1 MCLNIHLDH
10 DGRVR
15 RHGITITT
23 SYPPINGASDFVYK
37 VLNTDFTPNNLKPKS
52 NVTVLWTNTT
62 TDPSKPIT
70 RTWTPNHFVLLA
82 TAQAIPPP
90 SPTAQAIPPPSP
102 TAQAIPPPAQATP
115 PPSPTAQ
122 ATPPPSPTA
131 QVILPPSPTAQAI
144 PSPSPTAQAIPP
156 PSPTAQAIPP
166 PSPTAQAIPPPS
178 PPAQA
183 IPPPSPTAQ
192 AIPPP
197 AQAIPPPSPTAQA
210 IPPPAQATP
219 PPSPT
224 AQAILPPSPTAQATP
239 PPSPT
244 AQATPPP
251 SPTAQ
256 AIPPP
261 SPTAQ
266 ATPPPSSEPEPDVND
281 ISDQPE
287 EISSDQTVNID
298 DTNDDDMMQSV
309 DCNTDNDVY
318 QTDNDGPK
326 MHPLPNNV
334 LNASEL
340 YSIVTSDK
348 PTFTSIPMGQ
358 KNNCYMLLDNSTN
371 VEHKKPN
378 KKSQFSDDLGSW
390 NSDSGTTVNTHYV
403 INHDFKCAY
412 MKKWSVLLSK
422 ESQQQADFY
431 SNISTACRI

>member
-1 MCLNIHLDH
+1 MCLNIYLDH

-23 SYPPINGASDFVYK
+23 SYPPINGASDFVCK
-37 VLNTDFTPNNLKPKS
+37 VLNTDFTPHNLKPKS

-102 TAQAIPPPAQATP
+102 TAQA
-115 PPSPTAQ
+115 
-122 ATPPPSPTA
+122 
-131 QVILPPSPTAQAI
+131 
-144 PSPSPTAQAIPP
+144 
-156 PSPTAQAIPP
+156 
-166 PSPTAQAIPPPS
+166 
-178 PPAQA
+178 
-183 IPPPSPTAQ
+183 
-192 AIPPP
+192 
-197 AQAIPPPSPTAQA
+197 
-210 IPPPAQATP
+210 
-219 PPSPT
+219 
-224 AQAILPPSPTAQATP
+224 
-239 PPSPT
+239 
-244 AQATPPP
+244 
-251 SPTAQ
+251 
-256 AIPPP
+256 
-261 SPTAQ
+261 
-266 ATPPPSSEPEPDVND
+266 TPPPSSEPEPDVND

-298 DTNDDDMMQSV
+298 DTNDDEMMQSV

-318 QTDNDGPK
+318 QADNDGQK

-371 VEHKKPN
+371 VERKKSN

>member
-1 MCLNIHLDH
+1 MSAEAVPDTVNTDLSQLPTYYNSYAIMQKYIVNDQRIPKRVTADGNCFFNAVSLSLYGHEHYSVQIRVRTCIQMCLNIHLDH

-23 SYPPINGASDFVYK
+23 NYPPINGASDFVYK
-37 VLNTDFTPNNLKPKS
+37 VLNTDFTPSNLKPKS

-70 RTWTPNHFVLLA
+70 GTWTPSHFVLLA
-82 TAQAIPPP
+82 
-90 SPTAQAIPPPSP
+90 
-102 TAQAIPPPAQATP
+102 
-115 PPSPTAQ
+115 
-122 ATPPPSPTA
+122 
-131 QVILPPSPTAQAI
+131 
-144 PSPSPTAQAIPP
+144 TAQAIPP

-183 IPPPSPTAQ
+183 IPPPSP
-192 AIPPP
+192 
-197 AQAIPPPSPTAQA
+197 
-210 IPPPAQATP
+210 
-219 PPSPT
+219 
-224 AQAILPPSPTAQATP
+224 
-239 PPSPT
+239 
-244 AQATPPP
+244 
-251 SPTAQ
+251 
-256 AIPPP
+256 
-261 SPTAQ
+261 
-266 ATPPPSSEPEPDVND
+266 EPEPDVND

-298 DTNDDDMMQSV
+298 DTNDDEMMQSV

-318 QTDNDGPK
+318 QADNDGQK

-358 KNNCYMLLDNSTN
+358 KNNCYMLLDISTN
-371 VEHKKPN
+371 VERKKSN

-403 INHDFKCAY
+403 ISHDFKCAY
-412 MKKWSVLLSK
+412 MKNGLYCFPKKVNNKRTFIPISPQPA
-422 ESQQQADFY
+422 ESDVVTLY
-431 SNISTACRI
+431 KYYTTLKR

>member
-23 SYPPINGASDFVYK
+23 NYPPINGASDFVYK

-70 RTWTPNHFVLLA
+70 GTWTPNHFVLLA
-82 TAQAIPPP
+82 TAQAI
-90 SPTAQAIPPPSP
+90 
-102 TAQAIPPPAQATP
+102 
-115 PPSPTAQ
+115 
-122 ATPPPSPTA
+122 
-131 QVILPPSPTAQAI
+131 
-144 PSPSPTAQAIPP
+144 
-156 PSPTAQAIPP
+156 
-166 PSPTAQAIPPPS
+166 
-178 PPAQA
+178 
-183 IPPPSPTAQ
+183 
-192 AIPPP
+192 
-197 AQAIPPPSPTAQA
+197 
-210 IPPPAQATP
+210 
-219 PPSPT
+219 
-224 AQAILPPSPTAQATP
+224 P

-318 QTDNDGPK
+318 QADNDGPK
-326 MHPLPNNV
+326 MHYQIMSLTHPNCTQ
-334 LNASEL
+334 L
-340 YSIVTSDK
+340 
-348 PTFTSIPMGQ
+348 
-358 KNNCYMLLDNSTN
+358 
-371 VEHKKPN
+371 
-378 KKSQFSDDLGSW
+378 
-390 NSDSGTTVNTHYV
+390 
-403 INHDFKCAY
+403 
-412 MKKWSVLLSK
+412 
-422 ESQQQADFY
+422 
-431 SNISTACRI
+431 